1 MESVTAQLSQPP
13 RDQGTEAWS
22 KPSGTEVA
30 TLDCVG
36 FCFSFSATTAAFFFF
51 FFLFKLTYFLP
62 WHNRPALWP
71 C

>member
-51 FFLFKLTYFLP
+51 FFFL
-62 WHNRPALWP
+62 N
-71 C
+71 